1 MQVLVV
7 LHVGVVQG
15 NALLVAVCGAGRISV
30 SCVCVHTSVGY
41 TAVLLAHPA
50 KGKAAATSIGLG
62 ERVLRVH
69 HDGLQWLESRNPGVP
84 ESGGGSSFLR
94 SFNTCPLQKLNKS
107 GRRIVTKNSR
117 T

>member
-1 MQVLVV
+1 MWVLFKAMLCLWQSVGLAVLVSP
-7 LHVGVVQG
+7 
-15 NALLVAVCGAGRISV
+15 VCL
-30 SCVCVHTSVGY
+30 CVCVYTSVGY

-62 ERVLRVH
+62 ESVLRVH

-84 ESGGGSSFLR
+84 ESGGGGSSFLR
-94 SFNTCPLQKLNKS
+94 SFNTYPLQKLNKS